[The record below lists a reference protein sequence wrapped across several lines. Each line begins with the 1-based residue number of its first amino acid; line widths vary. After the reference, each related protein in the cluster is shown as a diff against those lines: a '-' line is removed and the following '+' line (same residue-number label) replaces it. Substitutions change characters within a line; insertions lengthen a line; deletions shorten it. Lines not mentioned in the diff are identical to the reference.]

1 MRTLPSALIAE
12 KNQLDGSEPWLVF
25 LEITMPG
32 DEKEYI
38 VRNNEDITWPSEP
51 DELITNTDFTGDTDG
66 WLDNSAA
73 TIASVD
79 GELVVTTTGN
89 YGRAV
94 TSITTIIGKTYE
106 LIATGERTSGT
117 GIGLVRKTD
126 SSSGGST
133 PNAVNVNF
141 TALGQ
146 YTLTFEAT
154 ATTSYIAL
162 GSDSTI
168 IADIFTFD
176 NVSVKEPSLT
186 TPQLYTAV
194 PFELDMIEDS
204 GSGEIPR
211 VNLKISNVQ
220 RMLQG
225 YLESYDGAIGA
236 TVKMTIVSVD
246 HLDEDYSEFESTFD
260 VIGSSANYEWVTFTL
275 GAPNPLKQRFPLNK
289 YIAKHCNWHYGSV
302 ECGHTG
308 DASCDRTFAAC
319 EAKSNGHRFGGYFGL
334 SKVGIRLV

>member
-25 LEITMPG
+25 LEITLPG

-38 VRNNEDITWPSEP
+38 VRNNEDITWP
-51 DELITNTDFTGDTDG
+51 
-66 WLDNSAA
+66 
-73 TIASVD
+73 
-79 GELVVTTTGN
+79 
-89 YGRAV
+89 
-94 TSITTIIGKTYE
+94 
-106 LIATGERTSGT
+106 
-117 GIGLVRKTD
+117 
-126 SSSGGST
+126 
-133 PNAVNVNF
+133 
-141 TALGQ
+141 
-146 YTLTFEAT
+146 AT
-154 ATTSYIAL
+154 A
-162 GSDSTI
+162 G
-168 IADIFTFD
+168 
-176 NVSVKEPSLT
+176 
-186 TPQLYTAV
+186 QLYTAV

-302 ECGHTG
+302 ECGHSG
-308 DASCDRTFAAC
+308 DASCDRTFASC
-319 EAKSNGHRFGGYFGL
+319 EAKSNAHRFGGYFGL
-334 SKVGIRLV
+334 SKIGLRLV